1 MTTDINVYLN
11 TLRQKGYLAY
21 EYNPFHN
28 YQTDV
33 DLWLYDDKYLIP
45 DKCALNTKNGEIL
58 KNFYTKNGVK
68 YWTDKNGIVISTV
81 IEAGSSECEL
91 YASAGSLID
100 LDTDKLNFDINHPVN
115 IEVQPSYDGSVNL
128 ILNDNKNTPRLI
140 NSRFSVREKNTYEI
154 VDRIGE
160 NDTNIYNSKTF
171 DKDTSLYFQYET
183 NPIIDYK
190 GFVSG
195 ILPVGQYCFYFTYCD
210 ADDNESDFIAESGL
224 IPVFIGGDIEPHS
237 MNGGIKNECSNKGI
251 RFKLTNIDK
260 SYNYFKVYYVR
271 YFADY

>member
-1 MTTDINVYLN
+1 MNNIKVYLN

-28 YQTDV
+28 YQTEE
-33 DLWLYDDKYLIP
+33 DLYLYDNKYLIP
-45 DKCALNTKNGEIL
+45 KNCALNFKNGEIL
-58 KNFYTKNGVK
+58 RSYIEKNSTKQ
-68 YWTDKNGIVISTV
+68 WTDKNGIIIKDA
-81 IEAGSSECEL
+81 IECDPNTMTL

-100 LDTDKLNFDINHPVN
+100 LDTDKLNFDLDHPVD

-128 ILNDNKNTPRLI
+128 ILNDDKNIPRLI

-183 NPIIDYK
+183 NPIIEYK
-190 GFVSG
+190 GF
-195 ILPVGQYCFYFTYCD
+195 I
-210 ADDNESDFIAESGL
+210 
-224 IPVFIGGDIEPHS
+224 
-237 MNGGIKNECSNKGI
+237 NGN
-251 RFKLTNIDK
+251 L
-260 SYNYFKVYYVR
+260 
-271 YFADY
+271 